1 MGESAAIAG
10 GGALLGGL
18 MGSQNSGGQTQ
29 TSSGSST
36 PWSVQQPYMQQGF
49 QDAQNLYNQQGSS
62 PVSQFDAGLNGV
74 QQAAIGGLEN
84 GYNNYRSAYTPV
96 QNEAQDLQYFSPNYG
111 ATAYGISANGIG
123 AQSPSTGVL
132 ANYAQ
137 TGQLPNGESS
147 IDTGLQNGINS
158 ASMNSLGSL
167 ASGSSL
173 ASQAGSQ
180 ALNTAGNL
188 GTIQSEANAFASNPT
203 LQSEIQSQQA
213 QVQNSLGT
221 QALPAIESASTQ
233 TGNVNSSRTGALEG
247 QAITGADLA
256 DSNIASQLTAN
267 AYNTGASTASS
278 QITNGLNAANYAAS
292 DLNNNG
298 SIGGSLGIN
307 SLGQQINQQQ
317 FGVNSQLGA
326 ANEAASQ
333 DLGYQTANTNAQLS
347 GNQQIGTGL
356 QIGNNA
362 TTQFV
367 NGDTGLLNT
376 ALGAA
381 TTEQGGQQTAD
392 NNQVA
397 LAQQPWNQLQNYWN
411 IEGKPLG
418 TQTQQT
424 ATTTPN
430 NGGLNGAISGAVGLG
445 TAAYGMTQGNG
456 ALGGLFGSATSSNP
470 FAGAGTG
477 YFG

>member
-29 TSSGSST
+29 SSSGSST
-36 PWSVQQPYMQQGF
+36 PWSAQQPYMQQGF
-49 QDAQNLYNQQGSS
+49 QDASNLYAQQGSN

-84 GYNNYRSAYTPV
+84 GYNNYSSAYTPV

-111 ATAYGISANGIG
+111 ATAYNISANGIG
-123 AQSPSTGVL
+123 AQSPSTSVL

-173 ASQAGSQ
+173 ASQAGTQ

-203 LQSEIQSQQA
+203 LQSEIQSQEA

-247 QAITGADLA
+247 
-256 DSNIASQLTAN
+256 
-267 AYNTGASTASS
+267 
-278 QITNGLNAANYAAS
+278 
-292 DLNNNG
+292 
-298 SIGGSLGIN
+298 
-307 SLGQQINQQQ
+307 
-317 FGVNSQLGA
+317 
-326 ANEAASQ
+326 
-333 DLGYQTANTNAQLS
+333 
-347 GNQQIGTGL
+347 
-356 QIGNNA
+356 
-362 TTQFV
+362 
-367 NGDTGLLNT
+367 
-376 ALGAA
+376 
-381 TTEQGGQQTAD
+381 
-392 NNQVA
+392 
-397 LAQQPWNQLQNYWN
+397 
-411 IEGKPLG
+411 
-418 TQTQQT
+418 
-424 ATTTPN
+424 
-430 NGGLNGAISGAVGLG
+430 
-445 TAAYGMTQGNG
+445 
-456 ALGGLFGSATSSNP
+456 
-470 FAGAGTG
+470 
-477 YFG
+477 

>member
-49 QDAQNLYNQQGSS
+49 QDASNLYAQQGSN
-62 PVSQFDAGLNGV
+62 PVTQFDAGLNGV
-74 QQAAIGGLEN
+74 QQAGIAGQESAF
-84 GYNNYRSAYTPV
+84 NNYSSAYNPV
-96 QNEAQDLQYFSPNYG
+96 GTEASQLQYYSPQYG
-111 ATAYGISANGIG
+111 ATANGIAQNGIG
-123 AQSPSTGVL
+123 AQSPSTSVL

-137 TGQLPNGESS
+137 TGQLPNGQSS
-147 IDTGLQNGINS
+147 IDTGLQSGIDN
-158 ASMNSLGSL
+158 ASMSSLGSL
-167 ASGSSL
+167 TSGASL
-173 ASQAGSQ
+173 ASAAGAQ
-180 ALNTAGNL
+180 GLNTAGNL

-203 LQSEIQSQQA
+203 LQSEIQSQEA

-278 QITNGLNAANYAAS
+278 QITNGENAANYAAS
-292 DLNNNG
+292 DLNSNG
-298 SIGGSLGIN
+298 SVGGNLGLG

-367 NGDTGLLNT
+367 NGNEALLGDVMTGANQ
-376 ALGAA
+376 
-381 TTEQGGQQTAD
+381 EQQGQQTVD
-392 NNQVA
+392 NNAIA
-397 LAQQPWNQLQNYWN
+397 LAQQPWNQLQNYWS